1 MPNYK
6 LDELKKQNLDLIA
19 QSDLDARKL
28 NEVTSKYEQ
37 LEEEHIFIKAKLTS
51 DKESLQST
59 NETMKGKLSTV
70 ESELDR
76 FKRDNI
82 DLTRKIVDMQAKYKE
97 LEGKQSQN
105 SVLEHERKRLLA
117 SLQEKS
123 QQYERLASENEMNKD
138 LSLQWKKEVEN
149 YVDGY
154 ECDREIDA
162 KVISIFL
169 ISERWIATQIEWLR
183 ESEQSAGVA
192 QRSQF
197 ESWAWNQTA
206 ASQVSVT
213 ENVKKKREKKTD
225 RCKTMQRNG
234 TTSMSWCA
242 HTGDHTDTRSC
253 RANRHIGTS
262 KRKCF
267 CVQSVHKLLSHKVK
281 DEKQNVTQ
289 NGIER
294 YLEFE
299 QCWAILERKTTIVS
313 FRSFN
318 HSLCTFRRCDTR
330 STLVCTTRAT
340 KKCKKYENDEE

>member
-1 MPNYK
+1 MTLEKEIATLKSQKDTVPNYK

-149 YVDGY
+149 YVDGD
-154 ECDREIDA
+154 ECDREIDT
-162 KVISIFL
+162 KLISIFL
-169 ISERWIATQIEWLR
+169 ISER
-183 ESEQSAGVA
+183 
-192 QRSQF
+192 
-197 ESWAWNQTA
+197 
-206 ASQVSVT
+206 
-213 ENVKKKREKKTD
+213 
-225 RCKTMQRNG
+225 
-234 TTSMSWCA
+234 
-242 HTGDHTDTRSC
+242 
-253 RANRHIGTS
+253 
-262 KRKCF
+262 
-267 CVQSVHKLLSHKVK
+267 
-281 DEKQNVTQ
+281 
-289 NGIER
+289 
-294 YLEFE
+294 
-299 QCWAILERKTTIVS
+299 
-313 FRSFN
+313 
-318 HSLCTFRRCDTR
+318 
-330 STLVCTTRAT
+330 
-340 KKCKKYENDEE
+340 